1 MSQLKAVIFGAIG
14 TIAET
19 SDLQRQA
26 FNAAFKATGLDWN
39 WNPEVYRD
47 LLKINGG
54 QNRIASY
61 RDADSTLAGVTDATI
76 AIEDTPASIAAAK
89 TAGIMTI
96 ATPGETT
103 SNQNFDTADLIV
115 PNLTNITVERLS
127 AMLQAR

>member
-1 MSQLKAVIFGAIG
+1 MAVKPAPDAYIYCLKQL
-14 TIAET
+14 
-19 SDLQRQA
+19 
-26 FNAAFKATGLDWN
+26 GL
-39 WNPEVYRD
+39 
-47 LLKINGG
+47 
-54 QNRIASY
+54 
-61 RDADSTLAGVTDATI
+61 TAGEAI

-127 AMLQAR
+127 ALLQAR

>member
-47 LLKINGG
+47 LLNINGG

-76 AIEDTPASIAAAK
+76 AIEDIPASIAAAK

-103 SNQNFDTADLIV
+103 SSQNFDTADLIV